1 MIGQSQ
7 TGTGKTH
14 AYLLPLL
21 NKIDPAKDVVQVV
34 ITAPTRE
41 LANQIHQE
49 ALKITQGEEGSQIR
63 SKCFIGGTDKQ
74 KSIDKLKI
82 QPHLV
87 VGTPGRIADL
97 IKEQALSV
105 HKAESLVIDEAD
117 LMLDMGFIADVDYI
131 GSRMPEDLQM
141 LVFSATIPEK
151 LKPF

>member
-1 MIGQSQ
+1 
-7 TGTGKTH
+7 
-14 AYLLPLL
+14 
-21 NKIDPAKDVVQVV
+21 
-34 ITAPTRE
+34 
-41 LANQIHQE
+41 
-49 ALKITQGEEGSQIR
+49 
-63 SKCFIGGTDKQ
+63 
-74 KSIDKLKI
+74 DKLKI

-117 LMLDMGFIADVDYI
+117 LMLDMGFLADVDYI